1 VEVHVPRI
9 SSVLPLALPLALLS
23 AAACSQVQHNNPA
36 ANPLACTSSEMLV
49 VDNHSS
55 YPVRVY
61 GTEGGLN
68 APPNSAVT
76 YATVPSGTV
85 DTVRSMPGGNR
96 QVGIVVDR
104 PPLPS
109 GALEKTSGI
118 STRCVPRA

>member
-1 VEVHVPRI
+1 MPRI
-9 SSVLPLALPLALLS
+9 SSVLRLALPLASLS
-23 AAACSQVQHNNPA
+23 VVACWPMQHKTPFG
-36 ANPLACTSSEMLV
+36 NPLACTSSEMLV

-55 YPVRVY
+55 HPVRVY
-61 GTEGGLN
+61 GTEGGIN
-68 APPNSAVT
+68 APSNSAVT
-76 YATVPSGTV
+76 FATVQSGTV

-118 STRCVPRA
+118 SARCVPRT